1 MASLVK
7 ILENVLFIH
16 EALFIHEE
24 NEKRLVSEIA
34 FYIWWAKAE
43 ELWDVALGKGLK
55 YYLVW
60 QSL

>member
-16 EALFIHEE
+16 EELFISEE

-34 FYIWWAKAE
+34 FYI
-43 ELWDVALGKGLK
+43 
-55 YYLVW
+55 
-60 QSL
+60 